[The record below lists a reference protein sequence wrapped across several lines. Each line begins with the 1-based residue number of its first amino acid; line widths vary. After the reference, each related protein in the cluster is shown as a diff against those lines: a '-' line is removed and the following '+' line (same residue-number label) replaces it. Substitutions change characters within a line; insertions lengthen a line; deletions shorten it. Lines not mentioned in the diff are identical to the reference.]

1 MSEPRRTWTRRDALR
16 LTAAALAA
24 TGLAACDAG
33 GAPTGGAAQGDA
45 PEDAA
50 GTRSFTDSLGREVEL
65 PARVERVVASGPV
78 AQEVLLTTVP
88 ERLVGL
94 ATQLTDAQ
102 AAYLGEDVASLP
114 VLGQIYGGKGDFS
127 KEEVAAAA
135 PQLVLDAGEPK
146 DSITEELDGLQEQI
160 GIPFVHLDS
169 TSPESYGDLLDSVA
183 DLLSCERASEEAD
196 YCRVACDEVAAV
208 MDEVDAEGGRVR
220 AAYLLGADGT
230 NAMAR
235 GAFMAGVVDAVTD
248 NVVEVDDPS
257 SSGKG
262 DPVSLE
268 QIAVWDPELIVFS
281 PDGAYE
287 TVATDPAWAELAA
300 VKGGNYFLVPAVPY
314 NWLSSPASVNQML
327 GLRWLARLCYP
338 ERFDDD
344 LRDVVGGYYALF
356 YGHDLTDEEFAEV
369 TAGAV
374 RP

>member
-1 MSEPRRTWTRRDALR
+1 MSASRRTWSRRDALR
-16 LTAAALAA
+16 LAAALATA
-24 TGLAACDAG
+24 GLSGCGDG
-33 GAPTGGAAQGDA
+33 GAGQAGDAAQGGA
-45 PEDAA
+45 QEGAA
-50 GTRSFTDSLGREVEL
+50 ATRVFTDSLGREVEL
-65 PARVERVVASGPV
+65 PAQVERVAASGPV

-102 AAYLGEDVASLP
+102 AAYLGEDVAALP
-114 VLGQIYGGKGDFS
+114 VLGQIYGGKGDFN
-127 KEEVAAAA
+127 KEEVAAAS
-135 PQLVLDAGEPK
+135 PQLVLDVGEPK

-169 TSPESYGDLLDSVA
+169 TSLESYGDLLDDVA

-196 YCRVACDEVAAV
+196 YCRAACEEVAGV
-208 MDEVDAEGGRVR
+208 MDEVDAESGRVR

-235 GAFMAGVVDAVTD
+235 GAFMAGVVDAVAD

-268 QIAVWDPELIVFS
+268 QIAVWDPDLIVFS

-287 TVATDPAWAELAA
+287 TVATDPAWAELSA
-300 VKGGNYFLVPAVPY
+300 VKSGSYYLVPAVPY

-327 GLRWLARLCYP
+327 GLRWFARLCYP

-344 LRDVVGGYYALF
+344 LRDVVADYYELF
-356 YGHDLTDEEFAEV
+356 YRHDLTDEEYAQL

-374 RP
+374 RS